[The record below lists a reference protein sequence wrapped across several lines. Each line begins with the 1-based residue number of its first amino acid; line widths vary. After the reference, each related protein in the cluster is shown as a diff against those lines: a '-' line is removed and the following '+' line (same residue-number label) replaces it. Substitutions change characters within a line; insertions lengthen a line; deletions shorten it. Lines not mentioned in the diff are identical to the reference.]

1 MPLRKW
7 RCVLCGDE
15 VVEGQRFTVL
25 RDGFVHLECLYAEI
39 ASRGR
44 LDPDTLALM
53 DIVEALNYLIV
64 RVKEALR
71 LARDQRIRDMLDA
84 VRVDAEKHAA
94 QLSALL
100 EKRAGLEEG
109 EA

>member
-1 MPLRKW
+1 MALRKW

-25 RDGFVHLECLYAEI
+25 RDGFVHLECLYEKLV
-39 ASRGR
+39 REGR
-44 LDPDTLALM
+44 VNPDIVALM
-53 DIVEALNYLIV
+53 DAIEALNYLIV
-64 RVKEALR
+64 RVKEAKR
-71 LARDQRIRDMLDA
+71 LAESEELRNLLDA

-100 EKRAGLEEG
+100 EKRAGLAEG
-109 EA
+109 KS

>member
-7 RCVLCGDE
+7 RCVICGDE
-15 VVEGQRFTVL
+15 VIEGQRFTVL
-25 RDGFVHLECLYAEI
+25 RDGFVHLECLYSKIVEKGGVDA
-39 ASRGR
+39 
-44 LDPDTLALM
+44 DTVALM

-71 LARDQRIRDMLDA
+71 MARDEKLRDMLNA
-84 VRVDAEKHAA
+84 VRVDVEKHAA

-100 EKRAGLEEG
+100 EKKAGLSEG
-109 EA
+109 

>member
-7 RCVLCGDE
+7 KCVLCGDE

-39 ASRGR
+39 AKRGR
-44 LDPDTLALM
+44 LDGDVAALM
-53 DIVEALNYLIV
+53 DVVEALNYLIV

-71 LARDQRIRDMLDA
+71 MASDEKVRNVIDA

-94 QLSALL
+94 QLSSLL
-100 EKRAGLEEG
+100 EKRVGLSEG
-109 EA
+109 